1 MPMPGPRRTA
11 LLIALIATG
20 CTPIGITEV
29 PDATPRPPPTPSA
42 TAIPSEAASSS
53 DPSPR
58 PTSATPTPDPNAPEL
73 LELEVTGCPGGVV
86 VDWSPTTH
94 ADFHHYLALRSI
106 VPEVET
112 AYPPIAPA
120 VDWGHSYSTDRFITS
135 AVDITVIPSD
145 TVLYYRVMG
154 YDVADRVL
162 AASAAQ
168 ATSPFEVVELDP
180 IQATPAAEPGT
191 TLIDWGL
198 FGGLGDCFS
207 AYHIRIGPAGTT
219 PSTTLTVIS
228 DQSISELQTAGLHA
242 GQSYAIV
249 VEAVRSTTLGS
260 FVVGRTQVA
269 TYTVP

>member
-1 MPMPGPRRTA
+1 MPGPRRAA

-20 CTPIGITEV
+20 CTPIATTEE
-29 PDATPRPPPTPSA
+29 PDATPRPSPTPSA
-42 TAIPSEAASSS
+42 TVSPSEGAPRS
-53 DPSPR
+53 DPSP
-58 PTSATPTPDPNAPEL
+58 SATPSPTPDPNQPEL

-86 VDWSPTTH
+86 VDWSPTSR

-135 AVDITVIPSD
+135 AVDVTVIPSD
-145 TVLYYRVMG
+145 TVLYYRVIG

-162 AASAAQ
+162 AASGVQ
-168 ATSPFEVVELDP
+168 ASSPLEVVELDP
-180 IQATPAAEPGT
+180 IQATPGAEPGT
-191 TLIDWGL
+191 MLIDWGL

-207 AYHIRIGPAGTT
+207 AYHVRIGPAGTT

-228 DQSISELQTAGLHA
+228 DQSTSELRTTALHA

-260 FVVGRTQVA
+260 FVVARTQVA